1 MMKGDA
7 WFWIIVSVA
16 VGACLVT
23 PYLRRR
29 SDWVNWAIVAGGVAA
44 IVVVLVVFPLR

>member
-7 WFWIIVSVA
+7 LFWIIMIVA
-16 VGACLVT
+16 VGAGLVA

-29 SDWVNWAIVAGGVAA
+29 SDWVNWAIVAGGIAA
-44 IVVVLVVFPLR
+44 IVAALVVFPLR